1 MRGHHAMDSQERG
14 GVLKDRAESLQV
26 TRTAR
31 GVRLTAPTTHV
42 RYRPP
47 LTPCLQPLLA
57 PAACRRRPRA
67 LRLLPRWRNPLLRGP
82 RQCCTVCLQE
92 ISHHHTN
99 TVVSHMI
106 QCTHGKRDL
115 RNRPSGVRF
124 FHTGKRRRK
133 YKLGQLKQFLLPKS
147 R

>member
-1 MRGHHAMDSQERG
+1 MDSQERG

-82 RQCCTVCLQE
+82 RQCCTVCL
-92 ISHHHTN
+92 
-99 TVVSHMI
+99 
-106 QCTHGKRDL
+106 
-115 RNRPSGVRF
+115 
-124 FHTGKRRRK
+124 
-133 YKLGQLKQFLLPKS
+133 
-147 R
+147 